1 MTTRWVASPLG
12 GLRIHTHDGHLT
24 RLEFDAQPCGSKASD
39 PLADAAESQLA
50 EYFAGERTEF
60 DLPLSP
66 DGTDFQQAVWQQVQ
80 RIGWGQTASY
90 GDIARSLGY
99 EPGVSR
105 AVGAANGAN
114 PIPIVIPCHRVIGAN
129 GALTGYS
136 GGVERKTALLA
147 LETPGLF

>member
-1 MTTRWVASPLG
+1 MTTRWMDSPVG
-12 GLRIHTHDGHLT
+12 GLRIHTHDGYLT
-24 RLEFDAQPCGSKASD
+24 RLDFDAEPRGTRASD
-39 PLADAAESQLA
+39 TVADAAESQLA

-60 DLPLSP
+60 DLPLRP
-66 DGTDFQQAVWQQVQ
+66 DGTDFQRAVWQQVQ

-136 GGVERKTALLA
+136 GGVERKTALLT